1 MVKRI
6 TALLL
11 CVCFLLVPFYAQA
24 ASTSDASKPIS
35 PTKECALTLSLRYGD
50 TAFSA
55 VNVKLYKIADFSA
68 DFQFTLTPEF
78 AETNLKL
85 NGIKANSEWQT
96 VRTTLESHII
106 SKKINHTLNGVTN
119 DSGKAV
125 FDALNTGLY
134 LAIADDA
141 VSGDLTCYFEPT
153 LVTLP
158 TLDKDNNWQYQVEVA
173 PKPGVLPPLDPDE
186 EIELKVIKLG
196 KGDKASSRP
205 KSIKIEILCD
215 GEIYKTVT
223 LNAKNNWSY
232 GWSAKNDGA
241 IWTVVEPKVPSGY
254 TTTYDKRGS
263 VFIVTNIYPPNGETP
278 VTGDTSNIL
287 LYVILMVVA
296 GTALILLGVTGKR
309 KTNEK

>member
-1 MVKRI
+1 M
-6 TALLL
+6 
-11 CVCFLLVPFYAQA
+11 
-24 ASTSDASKPIS
+24 
-35 PTKECALTLSLRYGD
+35 
-50 TAFSA
+50 
-55 VNVKLYKIADFSA
+55 
-68 DFQFTLTPEF
+68 TLT
-78 AETNLKL
+78 
-85 NGIKANSEWQT
+85 
-96 VRTTLESHII
+96 
-106 SKKINHTLNGVTN
+106 
-119 DSGKAV
+119 
-125 FDALNTGLY
+125 
-134 LAIADDA
+134 
-141 VSGDLTCYFEPT
+141 
-153 LVTLP
+153 
-158 TLDKDNNWQYQVEVA
+158 TLDKDNNCQYQVEVA

-186 EIELKVIKLG
+186 EIELKVIKLW

-205 KSIKIEILCD
+205 KSVKIEILRD

-254 TTTYDKRGS
+254 TVTYDKRDS

-287 LYVILMVVA
+287 LYVILTVVA